1 MALAGYPQ
9 THNSPDPVV
18 LTESGGDESA
28 TVQHEGP
35 FSSIKV
41 LSDANTEYV
50 VLYIYLDSEGYN
62 KATGDQVSGVDYYII
77 NALATDTLP
86 GPIYG
91 FRYHTDSNAGTSV
104 IGYRYSTSIL

>member
-9 THNSPDPVV
+9 THNSPDPEVV
-18 LTESGGDESA
+18 NTEND
-28 TVQHEGP
+28 TTQYEGP
-35 FSSIKV
+35 FSSIKI
-41 LSDANTEYV
+41 LSNTNTDHV
-50 VLYIYLDSEGYN
+50 VLYIYLDSAGYN
-62 KATGDQVSGVDYYII
+62 KATGDQVAGADYYII

-91 FRYHTDSNAGTSV
+91 FRFHTDSVNDTSV

>member
-9 THNSPDPVV
+9 THNSPDPEVV
-18 LTESGGDESA
+18 
-28 TVQHEGP
+28 TVQNDSTQYKGP

-41 LSDANTEYV
+41 MSDLNTEAV
-50 VLYIYLDSEGYN
+50 VLYIYLDKAGYDTN
-62 KATGDQVSGVDYYII
+62 TTEGVDYYIV

-91 FRYHTDSNAGTSV
+91 FRFHTDSDTGSSV